1 MPALQDFGEI
11 LSKFPRYLCLPAHFF
26 QIRHFCV
33 RWPKFRQV
41 GNADLVAQEV
51 GAAKIA
57 DLAQVVGVVAGLV

>member
-1 MPALQDFGEI
+1 MPAIKAFGEI
-11 LSKFPRYLCLPAHFF
+11 LSKFPIYLCPPAHFF
-26 QIRHFCV
+26 QIGHLCV

-57 DLAQVVGVVAGLV
+57 DLAQVVGMVAGLV